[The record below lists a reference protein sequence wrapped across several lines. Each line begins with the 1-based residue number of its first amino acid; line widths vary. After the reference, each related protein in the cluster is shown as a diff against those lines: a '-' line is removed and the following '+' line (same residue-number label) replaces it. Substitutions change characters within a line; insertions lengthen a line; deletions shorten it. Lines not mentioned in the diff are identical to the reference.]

1 MGLNLFRFSFFSL
14 CMSAIFGFSG
24 CLLEPENVTIA
35 ADAPIEVE
43 RGESF
48 EIKASVTNTA
58 PKTQKLVALDI
69 AHEYLEGVAILSSE
83 PDYSS
88 TMDVPIDNTTSYV
101 FDLDL
106 SPGESA
112 TVVFQARALHS
123 GDFRGDID
131 FCINSEYDFIS
142 KSIRTVV
149 R

>member
-1 MGLNLFRFSFFSL
+1 M
-14 CMSAIFGFSG
+14 IFGFSG
-24 CLLEPENVTIA
+24 CLPGPENITIA

-48 EIKASVTNTA
+48 EIRASVTNTA
-58 PKTQKLVALDI
+58 AEAQRLVALDI

-83 PDYSS
+83 PDHNS

-101 FDLDL
+101 FDIDL
-106 SPGESA
+106 APGEST
-112 TVVFQARALHS
+112 TVVFQARALHA
-123 GDFRGDID
+123 GDYRGDID

-142 KSIRTVV
+142 KSIRTLV